1 MLRAADFYYSLEF
14 DKLLVWYHDDKG
26 KKAFAAAS
34 KTKKKSFVLI
44 RCVVVDNLDE
54 KQHTRPT
61 SQEDSDIRGS
71 TITTYIQFICRE
83 KVFKSTS
90 FYVMFILV
98 DS

>member
-61 SQEDSDIRGS
+61 SQEDSEGLPS
-71 TITTYIQFICRE
+71 LPTFNSYVE
-83 KVFKSTS
+83 KKFSS
-90 FYVMFILV
+90 LRLSM
-98 DS
+98 